1 MLDSLRDASQSW
13 ISKLLLGILV
23 LSFAAWG
30 VADVFR
36 ENFGSNSVLEAGG
49 SSVSPTEYR
58 LAYDRQLLALS
69 RQFQQQLTRDQARA
83 LGVPNQV
90 TAQLVAG
97 VLLDEQART
106 MGLGM
111 SKDHL
116 ARLTGEDPAFQDAGG
131 RFSNAQFNAVLRQAG
146 MSPQDY
152 FNNRTKYALRQQI
165 VEAVSDGAKAPQTL
179 LKALALYDGQSR
191 TIDFITLTEENPD
204 TIAMP
209 DEAELKKWYE
219 SHLSNYRAPE
229 YRKISYVQLEAQDI
243 ANESDVTPEEIEDY
257 YKKNIAR
264 FSTEEKRTIDQL
276 NFANDEAAKA
286 AVEKLKS
293 GTSFADLVKESG
305 KKPDDVRLGTF
316 TKGELPDAVIADAA
330 FALPANGTSNVV
342 KGAFGPVILHVSAI
356 TPATVKTQAEVE
368 PEIRKTLALTHA
380 LSSLNA
386 VHDSY
391 EEERGNGATMAQAA
405 EKLKLKM
412 KTIDA
417 VDAEGKGIDGK
428 TVAGLPQLPGFLSS
442 AFQADQGFDND
453 ALPTP
458 ERGYIWYQVDNI
470 TPARDKTF
478 DEVKNQVIA
487 EWKQDEAAKRLSAKA
502 EELRKRLAA
511 GETMDAIAQ
520 ANGVE
525 KQIKRGLT
533 RNSKDS
539 ELSAAAIAQIFSGP
553 DKSSGVAPGISKNT
567 QILYQITETTEPAGV
582 SAESLP
588 QDTRNAIA
596 ARISDDLLEQ
606 LVGRLQ
612 GEYPVRINQPLID
625 QALAF

>member
-204 TIAMP
+204 TIATP